1 MIDVPVGRKP
11 ANTGL
16 VVTVTECDYD
26 FMILMLFIAVFVQF
40 FVILMWYSA
49 MLFLATAGRRPV
61 IGDPAAWPTGA
72 RCASF
77 KRPRRAES
85 SASLVFWWDHRPGY
99 AVAEP
104 ATIDRKYVILPFA

>member
-49 MLFLATAGRRPV
+49 MLFFAAAGRRPRDRRSRCLADGCALRIV
-61 IGDPAAWPTGA
+61 QAPAAGRIERVA
-72 RCASF
+72 RL
-77 KRPRRAES
+77 
-85 SASLVFWWDHRPGY
+85 LVGS
-99 AVAEP
+99 
-104 ATIDRKYVILPFA
+104 

>member
-49 MLFLATAGRRPV
+49 MLFLATAGRRPRDRRSRCLADGCALRIV
-61 IGDPAAWPTGA
+61 QAPAAGRIERVA
-72 RCASF
+72 RL
-77 KRPRRAES
+77 
-85 SASLVFWWDHRPGY
+85 LVGS
-99 AVAEP
+99 
-104 ATIDRKYVILPFA
+104 